1 MKKLLPF
8 VLLVLLISCS
18 KEEQTPPPPTKYTVS
33 ITLNPTDGGTVS
45 PSGGQFEEGT
55 TVSFTVTPSE
65 NYIFKN
71 WSGSDTSSNNPLSLT
86 INSNKTLTVNF
97 EKKDT
102 DGDGVTDDIDQC
114 PDTPSGEEV
123 DEYGCVLVIESIEII
138 NPLDKLVISRSHQYS
153 VLGRYNGGS
162 IDLSELISLETS
174 NNYSRI
180 SDQNELIGVSS
191 GQSTVKISYNE
202 FEVLNDVEILHYEE
216 VEPHDF
222 LKTPVEN
229 SSLIV
234 PVVILTYIPV
244 SHGIYVD
251 QSTYPIRDYGDKIY
265 DDLSIREVQNWV
277 LSNDIRTKF
286 SIEEGSKFRGYKNP
300 YSDPYVGIKVVKQFN
315 YYEIPKTPNLN
326 QTNPSD
332 GDEGWYPNYQ
342 EVFDEIDLQYLVE
355 VMGVKEVWFNSKS
368 LSIPESN
375 MSSPST
381 GDISNSY
388 RVQDD
393 LPIYNNTYVVYGNF
407 IHRWYGEN
415 IHNRGH
421 QIESQLS
428 YIEKDKVQKNELFW
442 NLFVGRN
449 SNLLE
454 SESRVKNGRSGDTH
468 FPPNGRYDYDYDNIE
483 LVLSDIGD
491 WKPDNSGEKV
501 EVNVDTWKFNR
512 ELPVSLPEFEMMEKY
527 RDLTQIDGVG
537 GDPQGGW
544 LIYWFQSIPGKNN
557 NIPYTK
563 NGEEFTLTNWWEL
576 FYNWDESINNDKTLW
591 E

>member
-1 MKKLLPF
+1 MKKILILFVSILLY
-8 VLLVLLISCS
+8 SCS
-18 KEEQTPPPPTKYTVS
+18 KESEPTMY
-33 ITLNPTDGGTVS
+33 TLNVTSNPMEGGTIS
-45 PSGGQFEEGT
+45 PSGGEYEDGT
-55 TVSFTVTPSE
+55 VVTIRVTPNT
-65 NYIFKN
+65 NYQFDR
-71 WSGSDTSSNNPLSLT
+71 WSGGLSRRESSLSIT
-86 INSNKTLTVNF
+86 MDSNKSIVGNF
-97 EKKDT
+97 VLSDS
-102 DGDGVTDDIDQC
+102 DGDGVTDDIDTC

-123 DEYGCVLVIESIEII
+123 DENGCILVIESIEIT
-138 NPLDKLVISRSHQYS
+138 NPLDKLVISRSHQYT
-153 VLGRYNGGS
+153 VLGRYTNGES

-180 SDQNELIGVSS
+180 SDQNKLIGVFS
-191 GQSTVKISYNE
+191 GQSTVKITYNE
-202 FEVLNDVEILHYEE
+202 FEVLDDLEILHFEE

-229 SSLIV
+229 SSLVV

-244 SHGIYVD
+244 NQGIYVD

-265 DDLSIREVQNWV
+265 DDLSVREVQNWV

-300 YSDPYVGIKVVKQFN
+300 NSDPYVGIKVVKQFN
-315 YYEIPKTPNLN
+315 YYEIPKTPNPN
-326 QTNPSD
+326 QTIPSD

-342 EVFDEIDLQYLVE
+342 EVFDEIDLKYLVE

-375 MSSPST
+375 MSSPSS
-381 GDISNSY
+381 GDVSNSY
-388 RVQDD
+388 RIQDD

-428 YIEKDKVQKNELFW
+428 YLEKDKILKNELFW
-442 NLFVGRN
+442 NLFIGRN
-449 SNLLE
+449 SNLVE
-454 SESRVKNGRSGDTH
+454 SENRVKNGRSGDTH
-468 FPPNGRYDYDYDNIE
+468 FPPNGRHDYDYDNSE

-491 WKPDNSGEKV
+491 WKPDNSGEKI
-501 EVNVDTWKFNR
+501 EVNIDTWKFSR
-512 ELPVSLPEFEMMEKY
+512 GLPVSLPEFGMMEKY
-527 RDLTQIDGVG
+527 RDLTQIDDVG

-557 NIPYTK
+557 DIQYTK

-576 FYNWDESINNDKTLW
+576 FYNWDESIRNGKTLW

>member
-1 MKKLLPF
+1 MKK
-8 VLLVLLISCS
+8 VLLIFGLLPILFLTSCS
-18 KEEQTPPPPTKYTVS
+18 KE
-33 ITLNPTDGGTVS
+33 
-45 PSGGQFEEGT
+45 
-55 TVSFTVTPSE
+55 
-65 NYIFKN
+65 
-71 WSGSDTSSNNPLSLT
+71 
-86 INSNKTLTVNF
+86 
-97 EKKDT
+97 
-102 DGDGVTDDIDQC
+102 
-114 PDTPSGEEV
+114 
-123 DEYGCVLVIESIEII
+123 VIEDVVLLEEFLIKETIELELVSIEII
-138 NPLDKLVISRSHQYS
+138 NPIDKLVISRSHQYS
-153 VLGRYNGGS
+153 VLGRYTNGGS
-162 IDLSELISLETS
+162 VDLSELVSLETS

-180 SDQNELIGVSS
+180 NDQNELIGVSS

-202 FEVLNDVEILHYEE
+202 FEVLNDIEILHYEE

-222 LKTPVEN
+222 LKNPVEN

-244 SHGIYVD
+244 SQGVYVN

-265 DDLSIREVQNWV
+265 DNLSVREVQNWV
-277 LSNDIRTKF
+277 ISNDIKTKF

-300 YSDPYVGIKVVKQFN
+300 NSNPYVGIKVVKQFN
-315 YYEIPKTPNLN
+315 YYEIPKTPNPN
-326 QTNPSD
+326 HNVPSD

-368 LSIPESN
+368 LTIPESN

-421 QIESQLS
+421 QIEAQLAYLNS
-428 YIEKDKVQKNELFW
+428 LFFW
-442 NLFVGRN
+442 QDFVGYPKGAPQPYYKGGRCGSTHYTPN
-449 SNLLE
+449 SV
-454 SESRVKNGRSGDTH
+454 S
-468 FPPNGRYDYDYDNIE
+468 DYDYDNNE

-491 WKPDNSGEKV
+491 WKPNNSGDKIL
-501 EVNVDTWKFNR
+501 VNNLTWKQSR
-512 ELPVSLPEFEMMEKY
+512 PLPVSLPEFEMMEKY
-527 RDLTQIDGVG
+527 RDLTQKNDVG
-537 GDPQGGW
+537 GDAQGGW

-563 NGEEFTLTNWWEL
+563 NGKEFTLTNWWDI
-576 FYNWDESINNDKTLW
+576 FYNWDESIKNSKTLW